1 MNLKRLSLTDIVID
15 INRVPKKKNLI
26 EATDKAVSKPLA
38 RNLKVCGNKGVFSS
52 HGDLAED
59 LSHISDV
66 EVLVLKQRI
75 YGQRKTVREI
85 VGEEQMSLRMVAQQE
100 AFTLVD
106 IFDKIL
112 HSTFIYVLD
121 LVTTGFSAFSLHEL
135 FSLSVSRTIRS
146 NPEVK

>member
-1 MNLKRLSLTDIVID
+1 MERIQMNLKRLSLTDIVID

-26 EATDKAVSKPLA
+26 EATDKA
-38 RNLKVCGNKGVFSS
+38 GVFSS

-106 IFDKIL
+106 IFDGSDKFL
-112 HSTFIYVLD
+112 FLFFFPTFCNFVI
-121 LVTTGFSAFSLHEL
+121 FICFQC
-135 FSLSVSRTIRS
+135 
-146 NPEVK
+146 